1 MKKVFTLIIGLA
13 LSIQYVLAQSE
24 YYQIKV
30 YNVKQGHQEEVVDEY
45 LEKSFLP
52 SFHQLGVKDIGVFKP
67 IENPNDSSTFI
78 YILIPFKS
86 LDQCFE
92 LIQKQAADEKHQKA
106 GSEYLNA
113 SPDNPPYIRM
123 ESILL
128 KAFKDMPI
136 HKTPEFSTANKDRV
150 YELRSYESAT
160 EKLHEN
166 KVHMFNEGG
175 EVTLFSELE
184 FNAVFY
190 GSVISG
196 SKMPNLMYM
205 TSFENMESRE
215 NHWQKF
221 RDSPVWIAMKA
232 KPEYQT
238 PNVSHIDIYLLYP
251 TDYSDY

>member
-1 MKKVFTLIIGLA
+1 MKNALTLIIGLKLA
-13 LSIQYVLAQSE
+13 VASALAQTE

-30 YNVKQGHQEEVVDEY
+30 YEVMRGHQEEAVDNY
-45 LEKSFLP
+45 LEKAFLP
-52 SFHQLGVKDIGVFKP
+52 SFHELGVKDIGVFKP
-67 IENPNDSSTFI
+67 IEKPNDSTTLI
-78 YILIPFKS
+78 YVLIPFKS
-86 LDQCFE
+86 FDQYFA
-92 LIQKQAADEKHQKA
+92 LIQKQAADKKHQQA
-106 GSEYLNA
+106 GAGYLNA
-113 SPDNPPYIRM
+113 SPDNPPYIRI

-136 HKTPEFSTANKDRV
+136 HKTPEFSTAKKERV

-166 KVHMFNEGG
+166 KIHMFNEGG
-175 EVTLFSELE
+175 EVKLFNELE

-205 TSFENMESRE
+205 TSFENMASRE
-215 NHWQKF
+215 THWKEF
-221 RDSPVWIAMKA
+221 VESPVWIAMKA

-238 PNVSHIDIYLLYP
+238 PNVSHIDINLLYP